1 MTLNDIQPGDSARV
15 IGFEQ
20 GAHQSYKSKLM
31 AHGLTRG
38 TVFKVSCLAPL
49 GDPIEIIVR
58 ECSLCLRKAEA
69 CLLKIEKI

>member
-1 MTLNDIQPGDSARV
+1 MTLSDIQPGDSARL
-15 IGFEQ
+15 IGFEP
-20 GAHQSYKSKLM
+20 GANHAYKRKLVDR
-31 AHGLTRG
+31 GLTCG